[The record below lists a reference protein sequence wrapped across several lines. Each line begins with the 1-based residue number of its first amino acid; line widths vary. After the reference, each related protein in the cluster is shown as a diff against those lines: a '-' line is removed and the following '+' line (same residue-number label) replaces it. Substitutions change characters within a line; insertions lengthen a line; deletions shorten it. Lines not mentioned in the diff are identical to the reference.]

1 MRRIRRPHY
10 ARHLHTRWHWPHS
23 LRPCAPQMAVF
34 SLSSQHEED
43 AGLRQHGPLM
53 FSVSLVLV
61 LIQCVVMASISLGAF
76 LARR

>member
-1 MRRIRRPHY
+1 
-10 ARHLHTRWHWPHS
+10 
-23 LRPCAPQMAVF
+23 MAVF